1 MARKSYATEA
11 AVTRALKGAQ
21 NCGLA
26 VYKYEID
33 RTGKIVVLTGKP
45 ENGAIDV
52 PADNGRN
59 EWDSV

>member
-1 MARKSYATEA
+1 MARKPYATEA

-33 RTGKIVVLTGKP
+33 QTGKIVVLTGKP
-45 ENGAIDV
+45 EGANDA
-52 PADNGRN
+52 PADDGRN
-59 EWDSV
+59 EWDGV